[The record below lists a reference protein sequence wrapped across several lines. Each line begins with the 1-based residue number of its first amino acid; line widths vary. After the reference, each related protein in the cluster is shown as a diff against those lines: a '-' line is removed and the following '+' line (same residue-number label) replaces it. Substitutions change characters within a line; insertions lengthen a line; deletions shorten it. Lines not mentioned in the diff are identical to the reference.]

1 MEEFEEIEQGRK
13 ASSTA
18 ALYEL
23 YVSFTHT
30 AKNSQYSRLRQDSQV
45 KKT

>member
-23 YVSFTHT
+23 Y
-30 AKNSQYSRLRQDSQV
+30 ACELYPYSKEQSVQ
-45 KKT
+45 